1 MECVDDKML
10 IFDPADK
17 NPLNKLSDHL
27 LNSLYAQRRRR
38 TYRKAVVS
46 SNSGN
51 SSNCPSSPTTRRT
64 VSGSR
69 IRSRRRQYT
78 GDDKISASS
87 KDGEIRFVFDKLF
100 DEDASQD
107 QIYKETTKQLID
119 SVLDGFNGTVFA
131 YGATGCGK
139 TYTVSG
145 TQDYPG
151 IIFRAMDDLFKRI
164 EELQDDKNFEVSLSY
179 LEIYNETIRDL
190 LNPDMSSKKLVIRED
205 SNQRTTVANLSYH
218 YPKTVQDVIDLVIR
232 GNLNRTTSPTEAN
245 EVSSRSHAVLQV
257 HVLQTN
263 KQVDLV
269 SKHTFATLSI
279 IDLAGSERAAST
291 KNRGQRLLEGAN
303 INRSLLA
310 LGNCI
315 NALCVN
321 SDNARRTCHIPYR
334 DSKLTRLLKFSLGG
348 NCKTVMIVCIAPGS
362 HHYDETLNTLKY
374 ANRAKEIKTKLIRN
388 QQSLSRH
395 VGSYLKMITEQKRQ
409 IEELQSRE
417 AKMIKM
423 ALTRYK
429 LGEAK
434 VETEIND
441 VVNRVH
447 ENMISGQKYRHA
459 KKLKSLILVK
469 RRFLQLVRLEVG
481 NILGY
486 IEFSMNQDDLYNV
499 SRDCQ
504 LLLQQLD
511 EKVYELETNFDSSD
525 TVTDLLE
532 DSKRVDLI
540 KLREL
545 DNWDDSRHLQIFLNK
560 LDYISELVRN
570 EIMVNASTIME
581 RLFEC
586 QPLTRRFNI
595 LSECLCNHRHQQET
609 GNTTSD
615 IVADLHKSLKGLVD
629 LDKEFDEFA
638 RVFIDNDDTISN
650 IAAVSNVTSSSRD
663 SIGSNWTTTGA
674 TGSAAA
680 VALTNVKKS
689 SLRTEGS
696 NRNSVS
702 GNVVKKLRWS
712 DSIPNSPVSSPSKDS
727 SSGGSAN
734 NNNNVDNDDNA
745 SNMLTSEDPERQ
757 TSRPLD
763 TLQLRETDAAPR
775 FSSSTSAAASVSAAD
790 GMDIDTSL
798 QDTTMLTNDGSTLES
813 RADRM
818 VYMRDASPDGPSV
831 LKPTSIL
838 LQQNFLSSLE

>member
-1 MECVDDKML
+1 ML

-38 TYRKAVVS
+38 TYRKAVS
-46 SNSGN
+46 S
-51 SSNCPSSPTTRRT
+51 SSTSSYTNTPSSPTSRRT

-69 IRSRRRQYT
+69 IRSKRRQYT
-78 GDDKISASS
+78 ADDRIATNS

-107 QIYKETTKQLID
+107 QIYRETTKQLID

-232 GNLNRTTSPTEAN
+232 GNFNRTTSPTEAN

-434 VETEIND
+434 IETEIND
-441 VVNRVH
+441 VVNKVH
-447 ENMISGQKYRHA
+447 GNVISGQKYRHA

-481 NILGY
+481 NILSY
-486 IEFSMNQDDLYNV
+486 IEFTRQVDVQDVSM
-499 SRDCQ
+499 DCQ

-525 TVTDLLE
+525 IVTDLLE
-532 DSKRVDLI
+532 DSKRINLI

-545 DNWDDSRHLQIFLNK
+545 ENWDDSRHLQTFLNK

-595 LSECLCNHRHQQET
+595 LSECLCNHQK
-609 GNTTSD
+609 TSD
-615 IVADLHKSLKGLVD
+615 IIADLHKSLKGLVD

-650 IAAVSNVTSSSRD
+650 IAAVSDDTSCSRD
-663 SIGSNWTTTGA
+663 SVSNNWTTTTTTKA
-674 TGSAAA
+674 TGIATTTPYIPNPSLPSLGAAS
-680 VALTNVKKS
+680 LTNVKKS
-689 SLRTEGS
+689 SLRSGES
-696 NRNSVS
+696 NRNSLS

-712 DSIPNSPVSSPSKDS
+712 DSIPNSPVSSPSRN
-727 SSGGSAN
+727 SGDVN
-734 NNNNVDNDDNA
+734 NNNSTNDSNA
-745 SNMLTSEDPERQ
+745 VTSEDSERQ
-757 TSRPLD
+757 TARSLD

-775 FSSSTSAAASVSAAD
+775 FSSTSAVSTTAD

-813 RADRM
+813 REDRM
-818 VYMRDASPDGPSV
+818 VYMRDTDPDGRTSV